1 MRGTPAARSAK
12 FHGFRLAR
20 NLLRATS
27 PTDDAPQPGTP
38 GGERGWQPM
47 ADMFKCPKCGK
58 TSPKFTNCCGTPM
71 KKNG

>member
-1 MRGTPAARSAK
+1 MRGTAPLPFVISAAFAWLGICSAG
-12 FHGFRLAR
+12 HP
-20 NLLRATS
+20 
-27 PTDDAPQPGTP
+27 PTDDARSQGP
-38 GGERGWQPM
+38 GGGRGWQTM